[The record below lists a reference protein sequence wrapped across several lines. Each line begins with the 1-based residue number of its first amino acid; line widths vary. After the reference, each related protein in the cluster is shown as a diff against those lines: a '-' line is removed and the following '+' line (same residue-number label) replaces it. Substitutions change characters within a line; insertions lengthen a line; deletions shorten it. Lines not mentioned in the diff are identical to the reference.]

1 MLQQLQQQ
9 QPPSQILRPPPGL
22 VQKQQPLHIIRP
34 LLPPAIIIDQSN
46 ANINNS
52 ELDLGDDESLSLLDN
67 PLGHINDYGTKTAPA
82 VDDVSL
88 SIEEDLW
95 FPNATSPISSEVTR
109 NYNSKKFSS
118 HIFMFGLLNI
128 IRGITFCNP
137 VSGGATRKYNIK
149 KFFSHIFMFGLL
161 NIIYGITFGVTLFPH
176 HLTINN
182 NDDDGFERYK
192 FIGISM
198 YFIRAEIIR
207 YHIIPVQNKTIPLGK
222 IEEVIYTTIFAY
234 GLSATLTGIGLLLF
248 VIFKSKI
255 GFFLEF
261 FPRHIYIGATGGV
274 GFYLIMS
281 AIMVSSRIYGPFDGV
296 TLNLADDLAF
306 SLPKNPITIFEFY
319 TQFNFGLINWEIIIR
334 TIPIMLVLAFFTILS
349 VQINISKLELSFDDN
364 QLNTDHSNTSI
375 KPGEKE
381 NNRVIIGLMLA
392 FLSGVMVVIG
402 PYFIK
407 YIPRILVATVIA
419 MVIIGL
425 IEGIFFGIVISY
437 IFFMVLNHQKGAIK
451 ASFSG
456 NSARSSVRRH
466 YRDQKF
472 LKKLGSQIYAMM
484 LQGYLFY
491 GSMKGVEDV
500 IKKVLIDR
508 EQKTK
513 PIRFFILN
521 MLCVTGFDINS
532 VQVLERIQKYLQHQN
547 IYLVICGI
555 SYESQVHKPLKKLSF
570 WKDLTNNEHVKFFDE
585 SNEALEWCEN
595 SLLGTYYAKHK
606 SSLNNNQL
614 VGVQHEPMPSL
625 LSASTSGSFRSR
637 QFEDAGK
644 GAFEN
649 ELRFKSKNRL
659 VNILMKAFNE
669 ITNEKEEFYNSL
681 SQYFTKEVVQQDST
695 LWGPGSD
702 PNCIYVV
709 EEGQLTI
716 TWTSADNKPNIIE
729 SILPLTMVGELGFF
743 TDNPRQTNLVTKFP
757 CVLWKM
763 DRNAYFTMTR
773 FDGYPT
779 DRRHLGELLQ
789 SVAKNCR
796 NLKYLSIL
804 YNNNLD
810 NELFQI
816 FNNCNNLKIVSL
828 KSIKDLILDADKIFS
843 ILIKTLPKH
852 LVTIKFTKKILISD
866 NSLSLL
872 NDLLEKH
879 WQSSKPLYIK
889 FGGYNDEPLEKKK
902 LFDILIKYQNLASVY
917 HFSTVVDSVLL
928 VCR

>member
-1 MLQQLQQQ
+1 MKYQY
-9 QPPSQILRPPPGL
+9 
-22 VQKQQPLHIIRP
+22 
-34 LLPPAIIIDQSN
+34 
-46 ANINNS
+46 
-52 ELDLGDDESLSLLDN
+52 DLGDDESLSLLDN
-67 PLGHINDYGTKTAPA
+67 PLGHINDYGSKAAPA
-82 VDDVSL
+82 VDDVSI
-88 SIEEDLW
+88 SVEEDLW

-109 NYNSKKFSS
+109 KYNIKKFFS

-137 VSGGATRKYNIK
+137 VSGGVTRKYNIK

-161 NIIYGITFGVTLFPH
+161 NIIYGITFGVTLFPRYHVH
-176 HLTINN
+176 HLTITN

-198 YFIRAEIIR
+198 YFISCIVSQVASIGSRSQGGNYTMIMQTIPFLHLMAEIIR
-207 YHIIPVQNKTIPLGK
+207 YHIAPEQNKTIPLGK

-274 GFYLIMS
+274 GFYLI
-281 AIMVSSRIYGPFDGV
+281 IYAWDH
-296 TLNLADDLAF
+296 LADDLAF

-319 TQFNFGLINWEIIIR
+319 TQFNFGLINWGIIIR

-407 YIPRILVATVIA
+407 YIPRILVGAIIFYVGLEMIYDALIKSWKYVNRSEYINIIATVIA

-484 LQGYLFY
+484 LQGYMFY

-625 LSASTSGSFRSR
+625 LSASSGSFRSR

-669 ITNEKEEFYNSL
+669 ITNEQEEFYNLL
-681 SQYFTKEVVQQDST
+681 SQYFTKEEVQQGST

-716 TWTSADNKPNIIE
+716 TWTSWTSADNKPNIIE

-743 TDNPRQTNLVTKFP
+743 TDNPRQTNLVTKIP

-763 DRNAYFTMTR
+763 DRNAYLTMTR
-773 FDGYPT
+773 CNPNLAIIFMK
-779 DRRHLGELLQ
+779 LAVKF
-789 SVAKNCR
+789 SVER
-796 NLKYLSIL
+796 LSNLNHYLFYLS
-804 YNNNLD
+804 
-810 NELFQI
+810 
-816 FNNCNNLKIVSL
+816 
-828 KSIKDLILDADKIFS
+828 
-843 ILIKTLPKH
+843 
-852 LVTIKFTKKILISD
+852 
-866 NSLSLL
+866 
-872 NDLLEKH
+872 
-879 WQSSKPLYIK
+879 
-889 FGGYNDEPLEKKK
+889 
-902 LFDILIKYQNLASVY
+902 
-917 HFSTVVDSVLL
+917 
-928 VCR
+928 